1 LVKKKDGTWRLCI
14 DYRKLNSQTIKDK
27 FPIPV
32 IEDLLDELYG
42 AAYFS
47 KLDLRSGY
55 HQIRMRPEDIHKTA
69 FRTYFGHF
77 EYLVMP
83 FGLTN
88 APATFQSLMN
98 NVFAAYLRKF
108 LLVFFDDILIYSKT
122 KTEHLQHL
130 QIVLQTLRDNKLFAK
145 QSKCVF
151 ATNQVEYF
159 GHIITAQG
167 VSTDPKKIEAVKA
180 WPLPTN
186 IT

>member
-1 LVKKKDGTWRLCI
+1 
-14 DYRKLNSQTIKDK
+14 
-27 FPIPV
+27 
-32 IEDLLDELYG
+32 
-42 AAYFS
+42 
-47 KLDLRSGY
+47 
-55 HQIRMRPEDIHKTA
+55 MRHEDIHKTA

-77 EYLVMP
+77 EYLFMP

-108 LLVFFDDILIYSKT
+108 LLVFFNDILIYSKT
-122 KTEHLQHL
+122 KTEHLKHL

-151 ATNQVEYF
+151 ATNQVEYL

-167 VSTDPKKIEAVKA
+167 ISTDPKKIEAVKA

-186 IT
+186 ITQL